1 MQDVGAKRRDQTVT
15 AAMRLVLS
23 EDLSPHRVAL
33 LLLVG
38 LYGRGQVPAGE
49 RRAVARVAMRML
61 ENAPMEGADG
71 VVVVPQ
77 AMDLV
82 GALGGAGARVTL
94 ERLVGALWAVG
105 DVEALEAA
113 VKAVGAVVLAGGVVR
128 AAAPPRRAEGH
139 AATRAEE
146 QAATHAAPGSAP
158 GSAIGALHPAS
169 FFGLF
174 VHNTVTSCSL
184 LHFDESLLLY
194 EAFVSYRAGSAAL
207 WRQQGGRAPASPGG
221 ADGALFA
228 RLAAVQAEIGT
239 GRAEACGG
247 AEAAAAGAGAAAEG
261 TAGAT
266 GVAAGAGCIAVAQT
280 HLEDLLAGQ
289 IRVLEAH
296 AAPPP
301 LLRRVFALM
310 AVPAARI
317 QSAELSL
324 PLCHYVA
331 YLEALRCGD
340 YHGAFSALHRYFDYM
355 VANNSKYFYHFAL
368 ILRALLHQHF
378 GEDALAMLAIEE
390 AVLVARENKD
400 TATLTYIL
408 LWLYNFVRDKPHL
421 RTTSSDHL
429 LLLLVAKA
437 QHVSVP
443 LYAVA
448 LQLEAVAALNRGGAG
463 VPQRLLKAT
472 YILLHD
478 ERGAFVRLAE
488 LAVAVWMRMGCGNLG
503 EVYNEVAAAALGA
516 LPRAAAPPAEGV
528 AHQSAAPGGAAANGA
543 AASGAAPAAVGVRR
557 AHLLFHRGDTAAALA
572 LLSALAPSPP
582 VRFHALCMQT
592 RASLLRGRA
601 RVALQIMAVLEHSQ
615 PPDLELQHRLV
626 HLAAEVQLA
635 LGNHSKALAHIAAHA
650 AEVHEA
656 HLAIGLQYL
665 RCRIFVAAGTPARAV
680 LLVLQQVERLRR
692 TGMVALVAEGV
703 VLLATLLNRMGSV
716 ADARRLL
723 RANMVSVWMAQEQ
736 QTIAHAYYELAWGW
750 VRGEAPRAGLGQC
763 LRDLNVAI
771 DGFKRLLNLVS
782 LRRCFELELEM
793 AQRQGLAELEA
804 HARQSLDKLVVRARE
819 EKGYG
824 YV

>member
-1 MQDVGAKRRDQTVT
+1 
-15 AAMRLVLS
+15 MRLVLS

-38 LYGRGQVPAGE
+38 LYGRGQVPQDE
-49 RRAVARVAMRML
+49 RRAVARIAMRML

-82 GALGGAGARVTL
+82 GALGGAGARATL
-94 ERLVGALWAVG
+94 ANLVGALWAAG

-113 VKAVGAVVLAGGVVR
+113 VKAVAGVVLAAAVVR
-128 AAAPPRRAEGH
+128 PAAAAPPLTEG
-139 AATRAEE
+139 
-146 QAATHAAPGSAP
+146 QAATQAGAAPGGAP
-158 GSAIGALHPAS
+158 GAGAGALHPAS

-174 VHNTVTSCSL
+174 VHNTVTTCSL

-207 WRQQGGRAPASPGG
+207 WRQQGGRPPAPRGG
-221 ADGALFA
+221 ADAALFA
-228 RLAAVQAEIGT
+228 RLAAVQAEIGA
-239 GRAEACGG
+239 GRAETSAD
-247 AEAAAAGAGAAAEG
+247 AGAGAVAEAEG
-261 TAGAT
+261 AGGAAA
-266 GVAAGAGCIAVAQT
+266 VAAGTGCIVVAQT
-280 HLEDLLAGQ
+280 HLENLLAGQ

-310 AVPAARI
+310 AAPATRI

-324 PLCHYVA
+324 PLIHYVA

-448 LQLEAVAALNRGGAG
+448 LQLEAVAAINRGEAG

-478 ERGAFVRLAE
+478 EREAFVRLAE

-503 EVYNEVAAAALGA
+503 EVYNEVAAAALAAPIG
-516 LPRAAAPPAEGV
+516 AAAALAEGITERLAAADPSAAAAGAENLAAAV
-528 AHQSAAPGGAAANGA
+528 APRGAAPG
-543 AASGAAPAAVGVRR
+543 AAVGVRR

-572 LLSALAPSPP
+572 LLAALPPSPP
-582 VRFHALCMQT
+582 VRFHTLCMQT
-592 RASLLRGRA
+592 RANLLRGRA
-601 RVALQIMAVLEHSQ
+601 RVALQIMVVLDHTQ
-615 PPDLELQHRLV
+615 PPDLELQHHLV

-635 LGNHSKALAHIAAHA
+635 LGNHSKALAHIAAHVA
-650 AEVHEA
+650 HVHEA
-656 HLAIGLQYL
+656 HLAIRLQYL

-703 VLLATLLNRMGSV
+703 VLLAALLNRMGSV
-716 ADARRLL
+716 EDARRLL
-723 RANMVSVWMAQEQ
+723 RANMASVWMAQEQ

-750 VRGEAPRAGLGQC
+750 VRGEAPARAGLGQC

-793 AQRQGLAELEA
+793 AQRQGLAELGV
-804 HARQSLDKLVVRARE
+804 HARQSLDKLLVRARE
-819 EKGYG
+819 EREYG